1 MTYLSLKRHEEGV
14 SFDGPAMMA
23 FDLGGETALFG
34 SGSMS
39 GPCLVWQLTPAAPP
53 EADLS
58 RRIDTSA
65 AENWVMRCDR
75 IDFPPGSVAYTH
87 THPGPGIRSLL
98 FGELTV
104 TAAGETNTYRSGDP
118 WFESG
123 PEPVLAVAS
132 SVEPSAFVR
141 VLVLPAE
148 WAGKRTIRYVN
159 PEDEDRPKL
168 QKATTYLEVAIEEMP
183 GA

>member
-14 SFDGPAMMA
+14 SFDGPAVMA
-23 FDLGGETALFG
+23 FDLEEETASFG
-34 SGSMS
+34 SGSVPRS
-39 GPCLVWQLTPAAPP
+39 CLVWQLTADAHPD
-53 EADLS
+53 ADLS
-58 RRIDTSA
+58 RRMDISL

-75 IDFPPGSVAYTH
+75 IDFPPEGVAYAH

-104 TAAGETNTYRSGDP
+104 TAGGATRTYGPGDP

-132 SVEPSAFVR
+132 SSEPSAFVR
-141 VLVLPAE
+141 VLVLPIE

-168 QKATTYLEVAIEEMP
+168 QKATVYLEVAVEEMP